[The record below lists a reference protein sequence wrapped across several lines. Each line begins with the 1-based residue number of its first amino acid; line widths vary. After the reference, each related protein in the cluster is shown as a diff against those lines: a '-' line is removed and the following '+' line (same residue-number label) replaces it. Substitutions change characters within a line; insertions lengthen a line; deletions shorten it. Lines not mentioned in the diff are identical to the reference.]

1 MLKYIKCMRPKQCCL
16 QWKDQYFLRDN
27 DSYFYMGYAT
37 KIDRFQLNPPPPLL
51 SLNGAYVISMA
62 FVDISS
68 DQRSIVGLKVEWVEQ
83 MSITQR
89 QAALSV
95 HYTGPSITKTRGEK
109 WGNQR

>member
-1 MLKYIKCMRPKQCCL
+1 MIPTFTWDMPRKSTG
-16 QWKDQYFLRDN
+16 FN
-27 DSYFYMGYAT
+27 ST
-37 KIDRFQLNPPPPLL
+37 PPPLL